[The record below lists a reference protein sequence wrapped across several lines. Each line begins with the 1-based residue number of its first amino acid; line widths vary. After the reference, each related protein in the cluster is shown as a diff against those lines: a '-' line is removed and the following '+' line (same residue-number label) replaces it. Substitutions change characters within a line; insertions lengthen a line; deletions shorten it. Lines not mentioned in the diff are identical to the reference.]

1 MIEIILLELLSLVSF
16 LYALILLFFTFPSMN
31 QVAAIFMWTVFSSL
45 IISLLISKS
54 KWYNILVL
62 LLLAP
67 LLIFKGW
74 NFIFLILTS
83 SIIIFIYI
91 LSSMQVGKYLEYVS
105 MFKKSIV
112 LYISLFYIKVLS
124 TQFSWFLG
132 EGTIFL
138 IIYLLS
144 SIVLIRSIRHLDTN
158 MDNTMI
164 RNSNRKYLFG
174 IILVFLVGTFDT
186 LKEALYRLGV
196 KIFELVEYIL
206 YILLY
211 PLNKFLFW
219 FFALFQDPDFV
230 PEEVLIGDNAAVDGV
245 ITADQVETFA
255 EYTKNN
261 FLILKIISGV
271 ILFIVVI
278 YILYKLLLKTGD
290 KNYIGVEYTEHREYI
305 KDEKKKKR
313 KLFGERYPKDSKGQ
327 IRYYYR
333 KYLEKLNKID
343 IEILKQDTSLDVSA
357 KAREEFGTEVEEIRE
372 IYINSR
378 YKTDEANKDHVEKIK
393 SLYNNL

>member
-16 LYALILLFFTFPSMN
+16 LYSLILLFFTFPSMN

-313 KLFGERYPKDSKGQ
+313 KLFGERYPKDSNGQ

>member
-1 MIEIILLELLSLVSF
+1 
-16 LYALILLFFTFPSMN
+16 
-31 QVAAIFMWTVFSSL
+31 
-45 IISLLISKS
+45 
-54 KWYNILVL
+54 
-62 LLLAP
+62 
-67 LLIFKGW
+67 
-74 NFIFLILTS
+74 
-83 SIIIFIYI
+83 
-91 LSSMQVGKYLEYVS
+91 

-313 KLFGERYPKDSKGQ
+313 KLFGERYPKDSNGQ

>member
-16 LYALILLFFTFPSMN
+16 LYSLILLFFTFPSMN

-54 KWYNILVL
+54 KWYNIWVL

-255 EYTKNN
+255 EYTKNI

-313 KLFGERYPKDSKGQ
+313 KLFGERYPKDSNGQ

>member
-313 KLFGERYPKDSKGQ
+313 KLFGERYPKDSNGQ